1 MTQPLQQTDLDASLF
16 PLDTIR
22 EQILVGER
30 LLENTIR
37 ILIDAFGATDC
48 LILDSDLDSGKVL
61 YRTSIEARNSPSI
74 DSDRRLCH
82 CLQKR
87 LAGGETIVISRRDSS
102 FFPFLTTSIGDE
114 SIEAMTV
121 IPLRVQQRSID
132 GTEPAA
138 IGFLCL
144 SYRDNRPRPPV
155 PPSESTIQH
164 LTGQCALLLQQARH
178 LSKIEREYREKLLL
192 QADLHGR
199 IQEYLA
205 HITHE
210 LRAPLA
216 GILGFA
222 RMLQEQIYGTLTD
235 KQHQYIG
242 AIASSGEHLLS
253 LVNDF
258 QDISKIEANFEEIFL
273 ERLVVQDICL
283 ASLSIVQV
291 KAEEQGLDLQLQI
304 APEVDFCLADQQRL
318 KQILVNLLSNAI
330 KFTEKGSVTLKVE
343 PKGDRLTFS
352 VIDTGIGIAPEDQGK
367 LFQPFQQ
374 IQSSL
379 SKKHK
384 GTGLGLALSR
394 KLARLHGGDISLISD
409 KGKGSCFILEIPN
422 D

>member
-1 MTQPLQQTDLDASLF
+1 MTQPLQQTDLDASPF

-30 LLENTIR
+30 LLENTLR
-37 ILIDAFGATDC
+37 ILIDAFGATDGA
-48 LILDSDLDSGKVL
+48 ILDSDLDSGKVL
-61 YRTSIEARNSPSI
+61 YRTSIEAGNSPSI
-74 DSDRRLCH
+74 ESSYFLCQ
-82 CLQKR
+82 CLQNR
-87 LAGGETIVISRRDSS
+87 LSGGETIALSRREGS
-102 FFPFLTTSIGDE
+102 FSPFLTASLEDE
-114 SIEAMTV
+114 SIDALTIV
-121 IPLRVQQRSID
+121 PLRVQHPSID
-132 GTEPAA
+132 ATESIA

-144 SYRDNRPRPPV
+144 YYRDNRPRPFV
-155 PPSESTIQH
+155 SPSDSTIQH

-178 LSKIEREYREKLLL
+178 LSKIEREYREKQQL

-273 ERLVVQDICL
+273 ERLVVRDICL

-304 APEVDFCLADQQRL
+304 APEVDFCQADQQRL

-330 KFTEKGSVTLKVE
+330 KFTEIGSVTLKVE

-394 KLARLHGGDISLISD
+394 KLARLHGGDISLISE
-409 KGKGSCFILEIPN
+409 KGKGSCFILEIPRG
-422 D
+422 